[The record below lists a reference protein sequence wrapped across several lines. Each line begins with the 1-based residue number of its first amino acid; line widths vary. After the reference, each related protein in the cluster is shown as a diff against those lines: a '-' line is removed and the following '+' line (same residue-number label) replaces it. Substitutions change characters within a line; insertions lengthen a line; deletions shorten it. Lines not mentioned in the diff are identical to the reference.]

1 MHAPAPGPTVLCRG
15 ARLRPRSDR
24 DSPPF
29 LPPSPPSPFLLAIL
43 SSSPKVRLET
53 LWRRST
59 APRARATSV
68 LTHATPSSSRGNP
81 PARAPYSRPI
91 PEATRGRKRQSE
103 HSVHARTARW
113 RATQR
118 PTRTSMRA
126 RNPRSAHTPRAT
138 RPPHTLRM
146 PTGFLY
152 ASAPP
157 SVPMSTAPPSVAMLV
172 SRALTSRDG
181 TGKMLGVHGSSS
193 CQLL

>member
-29 LPPSPPSPFLLAIL
+29 LPPSPPSPFLHAIL

-113 RATQR
+113 PATHTHIHARSQ
-118 PTRTSMRA
+118 PALRTHSA
-126 RNPRSAHTPRAT
+126 RNPPSAHTPHAHRIPVRLCPSLCPHVDCPSLGRHARVPRA
-138 RPPHTLRM
+138 RLH
-146 PTGFLY
+146 G
-152 ASAPP
+152 
-157 SVPMSTAPPSVAMLV
+157 TARGRCWEFMDPVRV
-172 SRALTSRDG
+172 S
-181 TGKMLGVHGSSS
+181 
-193 CQLL
+193 